1 MEQQQ
6 QLDQQLS
13 QQLGDVIDLNAHVF
27 SMSTRAI
34 QHDIGKWARYNFGV
48 TENAHFEKEQLAK
61 MLVLIQLMGEAAHS
75 LLKSTQGIR
84 GYNTKHQEQWN
95 DSMQFIG
102 EVAGKMLTDTEI
114 TQVLYQIPDSFKV
127 APLLGIVE
135 EAGEMVTAV
144 MDMNRPA
151 DVEDAIGDLQVFLLH
166 LCDVC
171 GYDGDSSL
179 KGVWSKVRQR
189 DWKKNKENGK

>member
-6 QLDQQLS
+6 LD

-27 SMSTRAI
+27 SMTTRDI

-48 TENAHFEKEQLAK
+48 TENSHFEKEQLAK
-61 MLVLIQLMGEAAHS
+61 MLVLIQLVGEAAHA

-84 GYNTKHQEQWN
+84 GDNTEHMRAWN
-95 DSMQFIG
+95 DAMAFIG
-102 EVAGKMLTDTEI
+102 QVSTASMSDSEI
-114 TQVLYQIPDSFKV
+114 TQVLYQIPENFKV
-127 APLLGIVE
+127 APLLGVVE

-151 DVEDAIGDLQVFLLH
+151 DVEDAIGDLQVFLLN
-166 LCDVC
+166 LCEFS
-171 GYDGDSSL
+171 GYDGDSAL
-179 KGVWSKVRQR
+179 KGVWSMVRQR
-189 DWKKNKENGK
+189 DWKKNKESGK

>member
-1 MEQQQ
+1 MEQKQQ
-6 QLDQQLS
+6 QLA
-13 QQLGDVIDLNAHVF
+13 DVIDLNAHVF
-27 SMSTRAI
+27 SMSTRDI

-48 TENAHFEKEQLAK
+48 TENSHFEKEQLAK
-61 MLVLIQLMGEAAHS
+61 ILVLIQLIGEAAHA

-84 GYNTKHQEQWN
+84 GDNTEHMRAWN
-95 DSMQFIG
+95 DAMAFIG
-102 EVAGKMLTDTEI
+102 QVSTASMSDSEI
-114 TQVLYQIPDSFKV
+114 TQVLYQIPENFKV
-127 APLLGIVE
+127 APLLGVVE

-151 DVEDAIGDLQVFLLH
+151 DVEDAIGDLMVFLLH
-166 LCDVC
+166 LCDVS
-171 GYDGDSSL
+171 GYDGDSAL

>member
-1 MEQQQ
+1 MKQ
-6 QLDQQLS
+6 QLDQR
-13 QQLGDVIDLNAHVF
+13 LGDVIDLNAHVF
-27 SMSTRAI
+27 SMTTRDI

-48 TENAHFEKEQLAK
+48 TENRHFDKEQLAK
-61 MLVLIQLMGEAAHS
+61 MLVLIQLIGEAAHS

-84 GYNTKHQEQWN
+84 GDNTEHQQKWN
-95 DSMQFIG
+95 DTMQFIRQ
-102 EVAGKMLTDTEI
+102 VSTSMLSDSEI
-114 TQVLYQIPDSFKV
+114 TQVLYQVPDNFKV
-127 APLLGIVE
+127 APLLGVVE

-166 LCDVC
+166 LCDVS
-171 GYDGDSSL
+171 GYDGDSAL

>member
-1 MEQQQ
+1 MEQ
-6 QLDQQLS
+6 QLDQR
-13 QQLGDVIDLNAHVF
+13 LGDVIDLNAHVF
-27 SMSTRAI
+27 SMTTRDI

-84 GYNTKHQEQWN
+84 GNNTEHMRAWN
-95 DSMQFIG
+95 DAMQFIG
-102 EVAGKMLTDTEI
+102 QVSTALMSDSEI
-114 TQVLYQIPDSFKV
+114 TQVLYQIPENFKV
-127 APLLGIVE
+127 APLLGVVE
-135 EAGEMVTAV
+135 ETGEMVTAV

-151 DVEDAIGDLQVFLLH
+151 DVEDAIGDLMVFLLN
-166 LCDVC
+166 LCDVS
-171 GYDGDSSL
+171 GYDGDSAL
-179 KGVWSKVRQR
+179 KGVWNKVRQR

>member
-1 MEQQQ
+1 MEQQ
-6 QLDQQLS
+6 LN

-27 SMSTRAI
+27 SMTTRDI

-48 TENAHFEKEQLAK
+48 TENSHFEKEQLAK
-61 MLVLIQLMGEAAHS
+61 ILVLIQLIGEAAHA

-84 GYNTKHQEQWN
+84 GDNTEHMRAWN
-95 DSMQFIG
+95 DAMAFIG
-102 EVAGKMLTDTEI
+102 QVSTASMSDSEI
-114 TQVLYQIPDSFKV
+114 TQVLYQIPENFKV
-127 APLLGIVE
+127 APLLGVVE

-151 DVEDAIGDLQVFLLH
+151 DVEDAIGDLMVFLLH
-166 LCDVC
+166 LCDVS
-171 GYDGDSSL
+171 GYDGDSAL